1 MDFEVELIR
10 QTTLTPKFNHLSDVI
25 KMQILKRNLY
35 HLGNCFKAQIN
46 CVSLELDLKLKIFL
60 KNHWVQFSFVFVDGI
75 SSQTRLPHDTYFWA
89 GSLCMVTGALLACL
103 KYIQYQKRLFCLRC
117 MIPKNSGGGD

>member
-35 HLGNCFKAQIN
+35 HLGNCP
-46 CVSLELDLKLKIFL
+46 KLFDNLRK
-60 KNHWVQFSFVFVDGI
+60 
-75 SSQTRLPHDTYFWA
+75 
-89 GSLCMVTGALLACL
+89 LCFPYCHKLTGKLIEGLQPFFQRYC
-103 KYIQYQKRLFCLRC
+103 
-117 MIPKNSGGGD
+117 SV

>member
-35 HLGNCFKAQIN
+35 HLGNCPKLFDNILSQI
-46 CVSLELDLKLKIFL
+46 DRKT
-60 KNHWVQFSFVFVDGI
+60 D
-75 SSQTRLPHDTYFWA
+75 
-89 GSLCMVTGALLACL
+89 
-103 KYIQYQKRLFCLRC
+103 
-117 MIPKNSGGGD
+117 

>member
-35 HLGNCFKAQIN
+35 HLGNC
-46 CVSLELDLKLKIFL
+46 LKFFDNLRKL
-60 KNHWVQFSFVFVDGI
+60 
-75 SSQTRLPHDTYFWA
+75 YFPYCQKLA
-89 GSLCMVTGALLACL
+89 GKLIEVLQPFFQLYCSVWND
-103 KYIQYQKRLFCLRC
+103 ILRN
-117 MIPKNSGGGD
+117 I